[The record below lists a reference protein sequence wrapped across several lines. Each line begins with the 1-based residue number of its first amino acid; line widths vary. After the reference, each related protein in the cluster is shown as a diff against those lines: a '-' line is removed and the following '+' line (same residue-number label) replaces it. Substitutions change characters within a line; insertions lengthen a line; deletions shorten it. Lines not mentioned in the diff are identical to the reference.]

1 MVALTL
7 WIAVFAELM
16 VYASI
21 AHWLGLGA
29 AATATV
35 CIVLLIGARV
45 ALILLTF
52 VLSGV
57 DASSRQLVAE
67 CGAFIAAWTLM
78 LVEPLLRPRRRALV
92 AEHATL
98 LVHGWNCNS
107 GIWWPLVRRL
117 RKRGTGRVTVT
128 VNLSPWADLEQ
139 HIARLRE
146 AIGNLVQTTGSG
158 TVAVVGHSMGGV
170 VALAAVAEPD
180 IAAKVVCLVALGS
193 PFGGTELARYAL
205 DRAGRALRTGRKQAF
220 ASHVRITAVYS
231 DTDNFVVPATSAR
244 VEGAE
249 NLLFPGLG
257 HMELAFARPVL
268 DAVVERLESADG
280 TR

>member
-7 WIAVFAELM
+7 WIALAAELM
-16 VYASI
+16 IYASF
-21 AHWLGLGA
+21 ARWLGLGA
-29 AATATV
+29 AATATL
-35 CIVLLIGARV
+35 CTVLLIGARV
-45 ALILLTF
+45 MFIALTF
-52 VLSGV
+52 VLSRV
-57 DASSRQLVAE
+57 YTSSRQLVAE
-67 CGAFIAAWTLM
+67 CSAFIAAWVLM
-78 LVEPLLRPRRRALV
+78 LLEPLLRPRRRAPV
-92 AEHATL
+92 SDHATL

-107 GIWWPLVRRL
+107 GIWWPLLRRL
-117 RKRGTGRVTVT
+117 RRSGDAPTTVT
-128 VNLSPWADLEQ
+128 VNLSPWAGLEQ

-146 AIGNLVQTTGSG
+146 AIGNVARTTRSG

-170 VALAAVAEPD
+170 VALAAVAEPET
-180 IAAKVVCLVALGS
+180 AAKVVRLVALGS

-205 DRAGRALRTGRKQAF
+205 DRAGRALRTGRKQALS
-220 ASHVRITAVYS
+220 SHMRVTAVYS

-268 DAVVERLESADG
+268 DAVVERLESMDG